1 MTSSPRPGVST
12 SAATPTTIS
21 HPAHTLLERAHS
33 PDTASRIFTDKVR
46 NKPLLLQP
54 TSSTDKDKRA
64 LRRHVRLR
72 KKEYHLRKRKPRPL
86 SAKEKRTLGVFELRK
101 EEIKYEI
108 YQKLHDMWN
117 GYMLEVLGY
126 TTKDGKTHAGG
137 AQLNKTVTA
146 QGSGSLLASADFH
159 GALVEVVRAKDV
171 GKVGCKGIV
180 VRDTRYTFVLVTEQN
195 EVKTVPKKDCVFRY
209 GVEVPLSNGWTEEK
223 KTVVRQDGAGRKEQ
237 QQPVDDNDN
246 DEIEVEKEESEG
258 NKTRTLVFELH
269 GNQFEFRPAER
280 ASRKFKWKVTDYL

>member
-1 MTSSPRPGVST
+1 MTSSPRPVSA
-12 SAATPTTIS
+12 SATPTTS
-21 HPAHTLLERAHS
+21 HPAHTLLQRAHS

-46 NKPLLLQP
+46 NKPLLLQT
-54 TSSTDKDKRA
+54 TSSSDKDKRA

-86 SAKEKRTLGVFELRK
+86 SAKEKRQLGVFELKK

-108 YQKLHDMWN
+108 YRKLHEMWN

-126 TTKDGKTHAGG
+126 TRDGKVNAGG
-137 AQLNKTVTA
+137 LNKAVTA
-146 QGSGSLLASADFH
+146 QGHGSLLASADFH

-171 GKVGCKGIV
+171 GKVGSKGIV
-180 VRDTRYTFVLVTEQN
+180 VRDTRYTFVLVTEQD

-209 GVEVPLSNGWTEEK
+209 GVEIPLYQQTEEQK
-223 KTVVRQDGAGRKEQ
+223 MVEHDGVATKEHE
-237 QQPVDDNDN
+237 QPVNGDN
-246 DEIEVEKEESEG
+246 DEMEVEKKQEA

-280 ASRKFKWKVTDYL
+280 ANRKFKWKVTDYL